1 MFNIE
6 RHMRECETF
15 TKQQHEQQRTN
26 TCEIEA
32 AIVDIETIADQRP
45 IPQKFM
51 KSFTSNCIVSLMPIC
66 FIRHGIVEITHDSV
80 NKTTANER
88 NDTHTHTPNC

>member
-1 MFNIE
+1 MKREFEPLAIVCNNGLKQAMSSMLNIE

-15 TKQQHEQQRTN
+15 SKKHQQQQQQQN

-45 IPQKFM
+45 IPQ
-51 KSFTSNCIVSLMPIC
+51 NL
-66 FIRHGIVEITHDSV
+66 
-80 NKTTANER
+80 
-88 NDTHTHTPNC
+88 